1 MRWRTLVA
9 VAISVVLVTT
19 GAAWLIRRADG
30 GGPVGGGP
38 AGPWRAYPGAFDG
51 RGGYLSGPRVLVAD
65 PDGCYAG
72 FGQDH
77 GALGIGPAY
86 WIAAGDCLRPTNVTP
101 TQRPIGDVLPTD
113 DRTTVVA
120 AIAAHGGGFLVVV
133 RHRYFGD
140 AYAYD
145 SVILRGR
152 PTGGWQRIA
161 EFDTDTPRSSHIGPN
176 ALVAVERGYVAVGN
190 RERAPVAWISR
201 DGSSWREIALPLP
214 SGSREA
220 YVSSIVTGPD
230 GRLVAVGQHVV
241 RGSISGP
248 AAWLST
254 DNGATWRSADVPS
267 ATGSPRLNSVVRTGR
282 RYLALGAVDGNLGSP
297 ALVLA
302 SADGSR
308 WAVDRTVAAAG
319 VPYLATALATSDGVV
334 FAVSGMGRGSD
345 GPDRLC
351 ATAWRLAA
359 GAWTAE
365 PMGCHGLPT
374 SMVALADGRIAAVYS
389 HTLYLRSPT

>member
-1 MRWRTLVA
+1 M
-9 VAISVVLVTT
+9 AISVVLVTT
-19 GAAWLIRRADG
+19 GAAWLIRRAEGGSLAG
-30 GGPVGGGP
+30 GGPS
-38 AGPWRAYPGAFDG
+38 GPWRAYPEAFVA

-65 PDGCYAG
+65 PHGCFAG
-72 FGQDH
+72 FGQDQ

-86 WIAAGDCLRPTNVTP
+86 WVAAGDCTHPTNVTRTRP
-101 TQRPIGDVLPTD
+101 PIGDALPTD
-113 DRTTVVA
+113 DRTSVTA
-120 AIAAHGGGFLVVV
+120 AIPAHGGGFLAVIQ
-133 RHRYFGD
+133 HRYFGD

-145 SVILRGR
+145 SVILRGT
-152 PTGGWQRIA
+152 PTGGWRTVA
-161 EFDTDTPRSSHIGPN
+161 EFSTDTPRSSHIGPN
-176 ALVAVERGYVAVGN
+176 GLVAVERGYVAVGN
-190 RERAPVAWISR
+190 REQQPVAWISR
-201 DGSSWREIALPLP
+201 DGSSWSEVALPLP

-220 YVSSIVTGPD
+220 YVGSIVAGPD
-230 GRLVAVGQHVV
+230 GRLVAVGRHAF
-241 RGSISGP
+241 RGETAGS

-254 DNGATWRSADVPS
+254 DDGATWRLAEMPS
-267 ATGSPRLNSVVRTGR
+267 VTGSPRLHSVVRTGR

-308 WAVDRTVAAAG
+308 WEVDHAAARAG
-319 VPYLATALATSDGVV
+319 VPYLGTAVATPDGIVY
-334 FAVSGMGRGSD
+334 AVSAMGRGSD

-374 SMVALADGRIAAVYS
+374 SMVALAGGRIAAVYS